1 MELFDL
7 LARIVGKEN
16 ISDNELDLIC
26 YANDLAPL
34 PEIVLSTYRLKPPSY
49 VVRPNSTKQVSEIV
63 KLANNRKIPVTPRG
77 GASSGL
83 GGCIPVEGGIVL
95 DLTSLD
101 RVIDI
106 NQNEMILE
114 VQSGV
119 VWKTLIH
126 KSKKLGL
133 KPGIYPSSAPSAT
146 VGGFISTGG
155 SAGVGAPKY
164 GPIFDQVIE
173 LKVILPSGDIVKLS
187 PPLSNLFVGAE
198 GTLGVVTEAVLKA
211 YPIPKALSVAAY
223 AFNEISSACDSI
235 VKIYHG
241 GLTPYYL
248 FVVDKYL
255 LDITR
260 SLGIEMPQCGMR
272 VVVALEGNELE
283 IEKHEKALDKAF
295 SIKGEKLES
304 EIAQEEWERRYNAE
318 LFVKR
323 AGPTLILLELNLPV
337 RSLSKAV
344 AGIREM
350 ERRGLKTGV
359 FGILGH
365 GGSML
370 LMPVLLTDERSG
382 SEYLRLLLSVRD
394 IVRSSLQFGGTI
406 YGVGLH
412 NSMYMDL
419 IHDSK
424 VLDLMRSI
432 KKKLDPNGI
441 MNIGKMTECRVPPVL
456 RGS

>member
-1 MELFDL
+1 MELLDL
-7 LARIVGKEN
+7 LSKIVGKEN
-16 ISDNELDLIC
+16 VSDNELDLIC

-34 PEIVLSTYRLKPPSY
+34 PDIVLSAYKLKPPSY
-49 VVRPNSTKQVSEIV
+49 IVRPNNAKQVSDIV
-63 KLANNRKIPVTPRG
+63 KLANDRKIPVTPRG

-101 RVIDI
+101 RVVDI
-106 NQNEMILE
+106 NQKEMALR

-119 VWKTLIH
+119 VWKTLVH
-126 KSKKLGL
+126 KSERARL

-155 SAGVGAPKY
+155 CAGIGAPKY
-164 GPIFDQVIE
+164 GPIFDQIIE
-173 LKVILPSGDIVKLS
+173 LEVVLPNGDIVRLS

-198 GTLGVVTEAVLKA
+198 GTLGVVTEAILKA
-211 YPIPKALSVAAY
+211 YPLPKAFSVSAY
-223 AFNEISSACDSI
+223 AFKETSSACDSI
-235 VKIYHG
+235 AQIHHS
-241 GLTPYYL
+241 GLKPYYL
-248 FVVDKYL
+248 FIVDKYL
-255 LDITR
+255 LDTTR
-260 SLGIEMPQCGMR
+260 SLGIEMPECEML
-272 VVVALEGNELE
+272 VVVAFEGAESE
-283 IEKHEKALDKAF
+283 IEMYRKAFDKTF

-304 EIAQEEWERRYNAE
+304 GIAEDEWERRYNAE

-323 AGPTLILLELNLPV
+323 AGPTLILLELNLPI
-337 RSLSKAV
+337 RSLFKA
-344 AGIREM
+344 ATKLKEM
-350 ERRGLKTGV
+350 ERRGLKSGL

-370 LMPVLLTDERSG
+370 VMPVLLTDERSG

-394 IVRSSLQFGGTI
+394 IVKSSFQFGGTI

-424 VLDLMRSI
+424 ILDLMKSI
-432 KKKLDPNGI
+432 KKKFDPNGI